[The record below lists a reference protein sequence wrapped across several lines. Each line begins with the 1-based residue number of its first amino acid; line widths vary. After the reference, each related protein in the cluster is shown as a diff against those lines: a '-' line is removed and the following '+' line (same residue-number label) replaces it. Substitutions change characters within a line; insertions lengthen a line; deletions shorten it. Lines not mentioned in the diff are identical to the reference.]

1 MRNSNNSAN
10 IELILDEYKNIHEID
25 VKKMGFSWM
34 RWSAISYIRTID
46 TYSDKYDMVL
56 LVSGLGHQH
65 MNQLKTLFKA
75 LNEIILEPFGKVVL
89 NFRLAYCYFV
99 NASDTY
105 KSFKA
110 LEVLLHGI
118 TSEIYH
124 EFSNFVIWLKQI
136 PLLKSLL
143 IRICTND

>member
-1 MRNSNNSAN
+1 MSTK
-10 IELILDEYKNIHEID
+10 IL
-25 VKKMGFSWM
+25 GFSKKWVFLGCDGPLYH
-34 RWSAISYIRTID
+34 IVIRTID
-46 TYSDKYDMVL
+46 THSDKYDMVL

-75 LNEIILEPFGKVVL
+75 LNEIILERFGKVVL

-136 PLLKSLL
+136 SVLKSLL
-143 IRICTND
+143 IRVCTND

>member
-1 MRNSNNSAN
+1 MRLTS
-10 IELILDEYKNIHEID
+10 
-25 VKKMGFSWM
+25 KKWVFLGCDGPLYH
-34 RWSAISYIRTID
+34 IVIRTID

-56 LVSGLGHQH
+56 LVFGLGHQH

-136 PLLKSLL
+136 PLLKRLL

>member
-1 MRNSNNSAN
+1 MSTKIFMRLTS
-10 IELILDEYKNIHEID
+10 
-25 VKKMGFSWM
+25 KKWVFLGCDGPLYH
-34 RWSAISYIRTID
+34 IVIRTID

-75 LNEIILEPFGKVVL
+75 LNEIILEPFGNVVL

>member
-1 MRNSNNSAN
+1 MSTKIFMRLTS
-10 IELILDEYKNIHEID
+10 
-25 VKKMGFSWM
+25 KKWVFLGCDGPLYH
-34 RWSAISYIRTID
+34 IVIRIID
-46 TYSDKYDMVL
+46 THSDKYDLVL
-56 LVSGLGHQH
+56 LASGLVHQH

-99 NASDTY
+99 NAFNTY

-110 LEVLLHGI
+110 LEVLLHGT

-124 EFSNFVIWLKQI
+124 EFSNFVV
-136 PLLKSLL
+136 
-143 IRICTND
+143 

>member
-1 MRNSNNSAN
+1 MSTKIFMRLTS
-10 IELILDEYKNIHEID
+10 
-25 VKKMGFSWM
+25 KKWVFLGCDGPLYH
-34 RWSAISYIRTID
+34 IVIRTID

-56 LVSGLGHQH
+56 LVFGLGHQH

-136 PLLKSLL
+136 PLLKRLL